1 MMRNVKVSNLK
12 FAFLAGA
19 FALVMLT
26 GCGRGSDD
34 EVHDFFENIARGD
47 QSQASAQFSPE
58 LRHKFSRDM
67 IDDALLRWTK
77 EILGHGGLKD
87 IDISGG
93 DLSYNKFAL
102 YDVVLTYGDG
112 ETKALKTSLIRS
124 GDKWYINSAL

>member
-1 MMRNVKVSNLK
+1 MTHFKITNLK
-12 FAFLAGA
+12 LVLLAGA
-19 FALVMLT
+19 LALVVLT

-34 EVHDFFENIARGD
+34 VVHDFFENIARGD
-47 QSQASAQFSPE
+47 QSEASAQFSPE
-58 LRHKFSRDM
+58 LRQKFSEDM

-93 DLSYNKFAL
+93 DLSCNKFAL

-112 ETKALKTSLIRS
+112 ETKELKTSLIHS